1 MVSGDR
7 VSSDDSGAMGRC
19 VSGIVRLLVSD
30 PYKGDGCVC
39 GFETVCVSV
48 MRCSR
53 SKVHYLGYKGGWDI
67 YKSPK
72 VFLLVSDPYKGDV
85 CVDLRLCVCVC
96 VSCDEIKSE
105 ML

>member
-1 MVSGDR
+1 M
-7 VSSDDSGAMGRC
+7 C
-19 VSGIVRLLVSD
+19 VDLRLCVLVQW
-30 PYKGDGCVC
+30 
-39 GFETVCVSV
+39 
-48 MRCSR
+48 MRCRR
-53 SKVHYLGYKGGWDI
+53 SKVRYLGYKGGWDI

>member
-53 SKVHYLGYKGGWDI
+53 SKVH
-67 YKSPK
+67 
-72 VFLLVSDPYKGDV
+72 
-85 CVDLRLCVCVC
+85 
-96 VSCDEIKSE
+96 
-105 ML
+105 